1 MATVSVFV
9 FIESTDGVFLFVL
22 MTPSG
27 TILAILPLG
36 TSNDSTDFLK
46 HRGQKDYKTIAK
58 RLQCSSLKL
67 HKIKFLSTKNKNS
80 MICSYSHRL
89 FE

>member
-46 HRGQKDYKTIAK
+46 HRGQKDYKTIA
-58 RLQCSSLKL
+58 
-67 HKIKFLSTKNKNS
+67 
-80 MICSYSHRL
+80 M
-89 FE
+89 